1 MEAAAQWV
9 AIVVIVLVAIG
20 YAIQGLAWL
29 FDNERVYLILGVG
42 ALCVLAVAYYRLSRP
57 VKAPVDTKVIVAQAR
72 QAERLLV
79 ESRRALEREA
89 ESLKNLR
96 LEVRDEV
103 NFEVYRQA
111 HRESRIIA
119 DRWHKHKR
127 SAIETRSGISVGLS
141 KMREKKRNLDRR
153 SSSSSQMQRRRVLQ
167 EVQATQSVIDN
178 LQGAMSSLNSEV
190 DRGAKS
196 LTSYNQQTGRLRD
209 HIRDNCGPK
218 GKRWFAQLEERKN
231 RIIDN

>member
-1 MEAAAQWV
+1 MGAAAQWLV
-9 AIVVIVLVAIG
+9 IVVLVLLAIS
-20 YAIQGLAWL
+20 YAIQGLVWL
-29 FDNERVYLILGVG
+29 FENELVYFILGIIAV
-42 ALCVLAVAYYRLSRP
+42 CTLAVAYYRQGRS
-57 VKAPVDTKVIVAQAR
+57 VKTPVDTKAIVAQAH
-72 QAERLLV
+72 QAEQRLV

-89 ESLKNLR
+89 EALKSLR

-119 DRWHKHKR
+119 DRWYKHKR
-127 SAIETRSGISVGLS
+127 SAIETRNGISTSLS
-141 KMREKKRNLDRR
+141 KMREKKRSLDQR
-153 SSSSSQMQRRRVLQ
+153 SSSSSHILRRRSSQ
-167 EVQATQSVIDN
+167 EALGTQSVIDS
-178 LQGAMSSLNSEV
+178 LYGALSSLNGEV
-190 DRGAKS
+190 DRGTHS

-218 GKRWFAQLEERKN
+218 GARWFAQLEERKN